1 VLTVEAHQKMRAML
15 AAFINQQGPAK
26 VSDLRT
32 LLGSSRRIMIPFLER
47 CDREGFTRRNGDLRS
62 LGSVRK
68 M

>member
-1 VLTVEAHQKMRAML
+1 ML